1 MSLINYQKCLAFV
14 SILSVKLFFL
24 PWLLFLFLSFSHSF
38 TLLSFNLFQRQTLK
52 FSICKQTLSL
62 PYATQKKTRERKK
75 KHIHKHKM
83 EAHKCM
89 YKTILH
95 STAANISRINLFA
108 PYPDCEG
115 KFSNSLLLSLFLY
128 SALFLLFYY
137 ALLFFMILKFH
148 AIYS

>member
-38 TLLSFNLFQRQTLK
+38 TFLSFNLFQRQTLK

-62 PYATQKKTRERKK
+62 PYATQKKKERKK

-95 STAANISRINLFA
+95 STSSKHISHKFIRTISRLWRQQIL
-108 PYPDCEG
+108 
-115 KFSNSLLLSLFLY
+115 KFFISEPFLY